1 MNVSNKFSLP
11 DYDLYQLFFLEIS
24 DLKFIEYRAEND
36 LKVLWSFIRSQR
48 GAPFLI
54 HSGFAYRCERKIGT
68 KTYWLCLQYKRTKCN
83 GRMIFDG
90 NAIVKST
97 AHNHST
103 DNRANYS
110 SNIEYK
116 SLEDDDIE
124 KWIKKEVV

>member
-1 MNVSNKFSLP
+1 
-11 DYDLYQLFFLEIS
+11 
-24 DLKFIEYRAEND
+24 
-36 LKVLWSFIRSQR
+36 
-48 GAPFLI
+48 
-54 HSGFAYRCERKIGT
+54 
-68 KTYWLCLQYKRTKCN
+68 
-83 GRMIFDG
+83 MIFDG